1 MHSRF
6 PEVIVHARVREDYY
20 KRPVNQEA
28 FAQCLAISKHPVC
41 YNGDLFTAQDI
52 ENLTAKF
59 PDIKAVMLGR
69 GMIANPQL
77 TEVFCGREAH
87 GDSTSVENRQEL
99 DYVRWKAF
107 LDELCYG
114 YEHIM
119 SGGRNVL
126 FKLKEVWSYMI
137 TFFPESEKY
146 GKKIKKAKTVEE
158 YQRIV
163 DTLFREMGIV

>member
-1 MHSRF
+1 
-6 PEVIVHARVREDYY
+6 
-20 KRPVNQEA
+20 
-28 FAQCLAISKHPVC
+28 
-41 YNGDLFTAQDI
+41 
-52 ENLTAKF
+52 
-59 PDIKAVMLGR
+59 ML
-69 GMIANPQL
+69 PF
-77 TEVFCGREAH
+77 V
-87 GDSTSVENRQEL
+87 SENRRARRFFSL
-99 DYVRWKAF
+99 
-107 LDELCYG
+107 
-114 YEHIM
+114 M

>member
-1 MHSRF
+1 M
-6 PEVIVHARVREDYY
+6 
-20 KRPVNQEA
+20 
-28 FAQCLAISKHPVC
+28 
-41 YNGDLFTAQDI
+41 
-52 ENLTAKF
+52 
-59 PDIKAVMLGR
+59 
-69 GMIANPQL
+69 
-77 TEVFCGREAH
+77 
-87 GDSTSVENRQEL
+87 
-99 DYVRWKAF
+99 RWKAF

-158 YQRIV
+158 
-163 DTLFREMGIV
+163 

>member
-1 MHSRF
+1 M
-6 PEVIVHARVREDYY
+6 P
-20 KRPVNQEA
+20 
-28 FAQCLAISKHPVC
+28 CISKHPVC

-77 TEVFCGREAH
+77 TEVFCGRKAH
-87 GDSTSVENRQEL
+87 GDSTSVENRQGL

-163 DTLFREMGIV
+163 DTLFREKGIV

>member
-1 MHSRF
+1 MKAIYTAIFRKCLIF
-6 PEVIVHARVREDYY
+6 MPGAKIPCVR
-20 KRPVNQEA
+20 
-28 FAQCLAISKHPVC
+28 
-41 YNGDLFTAQDI
+41 
-52 ENLTAKF
+52 
-59 PDIKAVMLGR
+59 
-69 GMIANPQL
+69 

>member
-1 MHSRF
+1 M
-6 PEVIVHARVREDYY
+6 
-20 KRPVNQEA
+20 
-28 FAQCLAISKHPVC
+28 
-41 YNGDLFTAQDI
+41 
-52 ENLTAKF
+52 
-59 PDIKAVMLGR
+59 
-69 GMIANPQL
+69 
-77 TEVFCGREAH
+77 
-87 GDSTSVENRQEL
+87 
-99 DYVRWKAF
+99 RWKAF

-137 TFFPESEKY
+137 TFFPEDEKY

>member
-1 MHSRF
+1 MR
-6 PEVIVHARVREDYY
+6 
-20 KRPVNQEA
+20 
-28 FAQCLAISKHPVC
+28 
-41 YNGDLFTAQDI
+41 
-52 ENLTAKF
+52 
-59 PDIKAVMLGR
+59 
-69 GMIANPQL
+69 
-77 TEVFCGREAH
+77 TEVFCGRKAH
-87 GDSTSVENRQEL
+87 GDSTSVENRQEF

-137 TFFPESEKY
+137 TFFPESEQY
-146 GKKIKKAKTVEE
+146 GKKIKKTKTVEE

>member
-1 MHSRF
+1 M
-6 PEVIVHARVREDYY
+6 
-20 KRPVNQEA
+20 
-28 FAQCLAISKHPVC
+28 
-41 YNGDLFTAQDI
+41 
-52 ENLTAKF
+52 TAKF

-87 GDSTSVENRQEL
+87 GDSTSVENRQGL
-99 DYVRWKAF
+99 DYVR
-107 LDELCYG
+107 
-114 YEHIM
+114 
-119 SGGRNVL
+119 
-126 FKLKEVWSYMI
+126 WSYMI